1 MPTSLEMQGPVVM
14 REITQ
19 LKLPVKLADRKI
31 LKLCPMVNVD
41 ETDLIYEQ
49 RGVYRGVQNA
59 RGLNGPTGPAKRPGV
74 QSWRVAPGY
83 YGDHWSI
90 DETELIRLRDVGT
103 WDTMKSYEKHLS
115 EATEILTERFLNRVE
130 LSIAS
135 IITTGGFQVQNL
147 AGEQKHQGVY
157 NIPQFTPSILWDQL
171 STSTPFA
178 NIRDYVAQLILG
190 KSVVFKDGIL
200 LMSRPTFN
208 LLMKNTNANDI
219 GGKRLAVGA
228 NINSLEDVN
237 KYLAA
242 DDLPTIEISDE
253 DYYPEGASNL
263 VAAPG
268 PVRYIPNGKVVLIGR
283 RKDGALIGEY
293 RLTKAIQNGPNSAP
307 GEWFSVEDRRN
318 MAPYAV
324 TFRMGHNGGPV
335 IYHPEALAIIN
346 AATPF

>member
-1 MPTSLEMQGPVVM
+1 MPTSLEMQGPVVL

-19 LKLPVKLADRKI
+19 LKLPVKLADRKL
-31 LKLCPMVNVD
+31 LKLCPMTNVD

-59 RGLNGPTGPAKRPGV
+59 RGLGGQTGPARRPGV
-74 QSWRVAPGY
+74 QSWRVSPGY
-83 YGDHWSI
+83 YGDHWTLN
-90 DETELIRLRDVGT
+90 EVELIRLREVGS
-103 WDTMKSYEKHLS
+103 WDKLKSYEKHLS
-115 EATEILTERFLNRVE
+115 EATEILTERFLNRIT

-135 IITTGGFQVQNL
+135 IITTGGFQSSDL
-147 AGEQKHQGVY
+147 AGRQFYQGVY
-157 NIPQFTPSILWDQL
+157 NIPQFTPSILWDQFA
-171 STSTPFA
+171 TATPFA

-190 KSVVFKDGIL
+190 KSVVFKDGVL

-228 NINSLEDVN
+228 NINNLDDVN

-253 DYYPEGASNL
+253 DYYPEGESNL

-293 RLTKAIQNGPNSAP
+293 RLTRAIQNTNSAP
-307 GEWFSVEDRRN
+307 GEWFSVEDRRQYN
-318 MAPYAV
+318 PFAV
-324 TFRMGHNGGPV
+324 TFRMGHNGGPT

-346 AATPF
+346 AAAPF